1 MNLKTE
7 PGATSGQ
14 NEPKSFTNAFLLQ
27 ISVLA
32 LFALLV
38 MIFAER
44 SAPSAYRRL
53 LINDPFLLTWIGA
66 VNSISWL
73 DEPGVLPLSNR
84 IIIFSSMLLSF
95 VVLPTFFLF
104 GWRSRRLD
112 QSHRVAAPSRS
123 LGIGSIA
130 YVFSMIATMFIAVV
144 VGPLTVFQ
152 QMRHVSS
159 CENNNARLLR
169 YKVQHEIDVLTASAF
184 QYRILPKAEGGG
196 GGSYLGYGIPD
207 TLART
212 EIAEYTAQV
221 SADTVSYVAESAFC
235 ETDRM
240 TVKLDP
246 NGKTPV
252 QLMQGN
258 WGSG

>member
-7 PGATSGQ
+7 PEAISGQ
-14 NEPKSFTNAFLLQ
+14 NEPKSFTNTFLVQ

-32 LFALLV
+32 LLAVLV

-44 SAPSAYRRL
+44 LGLSTYRRSL
-53 LINDPFLLTWIGA
+53 TNEPFLLTWIGA
-66 VNSISWL
+66 INSISWL
-73 DEPGVLPLSNR
+73 DEPGLLPLSNR

-95 VVLPTFFLF
+95 IVFPTVFLF

-112 QSHRVAAPSRS
+112 RAHGVAAPLRS
-123 LGIGSIA
+123 LGMGSIA
-130 YVFSMIATMFIAVV
+130 YVFSMIATMFMVITI
-144 VGPLTVFQ
+144 GPVTVFQ
-152 QMRHVSS
+152 QARYVSS

-169 YKVQHEIDVLTASAF
+169 YNVQHEIDVLTASAF

-212 EIAEYTAQV
+212 DVAEYTAQV

-252 QLMQGN
+252 WLMQGN